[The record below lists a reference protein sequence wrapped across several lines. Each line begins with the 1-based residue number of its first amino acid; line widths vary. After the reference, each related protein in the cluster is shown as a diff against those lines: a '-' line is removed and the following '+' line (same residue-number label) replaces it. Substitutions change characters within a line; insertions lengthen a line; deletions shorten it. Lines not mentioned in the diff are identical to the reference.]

1 MHFLADCLAS
11 LGASLPAQGPA
22 GPGAGRATAGA
33 NPKPALER
41 PVTTEEL
48 GDTERTAATR
58 RLTGSD
64 LGSDPAEGPT
74 GLVLNRYRLERMLG
88 AGGFGVVWLAHDER
102 LERDVAV
109 KVIPR
114 ERGGEGVTRA
124 EREARAAARLNHPGV
139 VGLYELDHD
148 EHSTYLV
155 SELVRGRTFAELA
168 RAGALS
174 DSDVARIGLALCDA
188 LAHAHE
194 RGVIHRDV
202 KPQNVMVLAEPGAG
216 AGFAKLADF
225 GVAHL
230 ASGDLLTRTG
240 DVVGTLAY
248 MAPEQAEGL
257 RVTPAADVYALALT
271 LYEAWAGVNP
281 VRGHG
286 PAGTA
291 RRLGRRLPRLADRRR
306 DLPFDLCDVIDACL
320 DPDPR
325 RRPAIEELR
334 RALAEAEPHLSDEGG
349 LVEPETLE
357 RFGLTSATDRTLIQR
372 VARSRSSVPGRLA
385 AAAAAGALMLA
396 ALDGLGP
403 APPVSPLAAAAAT
416 ALATALL
423 PRVGWLAAAACLVGW
438 LASPGADREGTALL
452 VAVGLAPIPFLLPRA
467 GHLWS
472 APALAPLLGAVA
484 LAPLFVALAGLC
496 STAWRRA
503 GLAAAGFAWLVL
515 AEVLTGDAL
524 LFGVADGTAARS
536 EWEGSLRDAAGDAI
550 YPLLS
555 SPATAPV
562 LIWVAL
568 AAVFPL
574 AVRGRSL
581 VLDVLGAGA
590 WAAALVTAHAA
601 ASDLVASS
609 VELDQARG
617 AVGGAILAAVVGVAA
632 AAVGLAARPV
642 EQEPLP

>member
-1 MHFLADCLAS
+1 M
-11 LGASLPAQGPA
+11 
-22 GPGAGRATAGA
+22 
-33 NPKPALER
+33 ER
-41 PVTTEEL
+41 PATTEEL
-48 GDTERTAATR
+48 R
-58 RLTGSD
+58 TGSD
-64 LGSDPAEGPT
+64 PQGGATLRGGAALQGSDPG
-74 GLVLNRYRLERMLG
+74 GLVLERYRLERMLG

-114 ERGGEGVTRA
+114 EHSGAGVTRA

-188 LAHAHE
+188 LDHAHE

-202 KPQNVMVLAEPGAG
+202 KPQNVMVLAEPDAG

-230 ASGDLLTRTG
+230 ASADVLTRTG

-257 RVTPAADVYALALT
+257 RVSPAADVYSLALM
-271 LYEAWAGVNP
+271 LYEAWTGVNP

-306 DLPFDLCDVIDACL
+306 DLPYELCDAIDACL
-320 DPDPR
+320 DPNPL
-325 RRPAIEELR
+325 RRPPIAELR
-334 RALAEAEPHLSDEGG
+334 QALAATEPDLSDEGG
-349 LVEPETLE
+349 LVEPSTLV
-357 RFGLTSATDRTLIQR
+357 RFGLTSARDRTLVQR
-372 VARSRSSVPGRLA
+372 LARARSSVPARLA
-385 AAAAAGALMLA
+385 AGTAAGALMLA
-396 ALDGLGP
+396 ALEGLGP
-403 APPVSPLAAAAAT
+403 EPPMSSLAAALAT
-416 ALATALL
+416 AVATALL
-423 PRVGWLAAAACLVGW
+423 PRLGWLAAAACLVGW
-438 LASPGADREGTALL
+438 LASPGADREGTALVL
-452 VAVGLAPIPFLLPRA
+452 AAGLAPVPFLLPRA
-467 GHLWS
+467 GLLWS
-472 APALAPLLGAVA
+472 APALAPLLGVVA

-503 GLAAAGFAWLVL
+503 GLAAAGFWWLVL
-515 AEVLTGDAL
+515 AEIASGDPL
-524 LFGVADGTAARS
+524 LYGTADGTAPRA
-536 EWEGSLRDAAGDAI
+536 EWEHSFRDAASDAL

-555 SPATAPV
+555 SPATAPI
-562 LIWVAL
+562 LIWVGL
-568 AAVFPL
+568 AIVLRFV
-574 AVRGRSL
+574 VRGRSL
-581 VLDVLGAGA
+581 GLDLVAAGA
-590 WAAALVTAHAA
+590 WAAALVSAHAVA
-601 ASDLVASS
+601 ADLVASS

-617 AVGGAILAAVVGVAA
+617 AVGGAILAVVVAVAA
-632 AAVGLAARPV
+632 ASVGLAARPV
-642 EQEPLP
+642 EQETLP

>member
-1 MHFLADCLAS
+1 VV
-11 LGASLPAQGPA
+11 LG
-22 GPGAGRATAGA
+22 
-33 NPKPALER
+33 
-41 PVTTEEL
+41 
-48 GDTERTAATR
+48 
-58 RLTGSD
+58 
-64 LGSDPAEGPT
+64 
-74 GLVLNRYRLERMLG
+74 RYRLERMLG

-102 LERDVAV
+102 LQRDVAV
-109 KVIPR
+109 KAIPR
-114 ERGGEGVTRA
+114 EHAGAGPTRA

-168 RAGALS
+168 KAGALS
-174 DSDVARIGLALCDA
+174 DSDVARIGLALCEA
-188 LAHAHE
+188 LDHAHE

-202 KPQNVMVLAEPGAG
+202 KPQNVMVLAEPDAG

-230 ASGDLLTRTG
+230 VSADVFTRTG

-257 RVTPAADVYALALT
+257 RVTPAADTYSLALT
-271 LYEAWAGVNP
+271 LYEAWTGVNP

-306 DLPFDLCDVIDACL
+306 DLPFELCDAVDACL
-320 DPDPR
+320 DPDPL
-325 RRPAIEELR
+325 RRPEIRELR
-334 RALAEAEPHLSDEGG
+334 AALAAAEPHLSDEGG
-349 LVEPETLE
+349 LVEPSTLV
-357 RFGLTSATDRTLIQR
+357 RFGLTSATERTLVHR
-372 VARSRSSVPGRLA
+372 LAASRSSVPGRLA
-385 AAAAAGALMLA
+385 AGAAAGALILA
-396 ALDGLGP
+396 ALEGLGP
-403 APPVSPLAAAAAT
+403 DPPVSSLAAAAAVA
-416 ALATALL
+416 ALTTVL
-423 PRVGWLAAAACLVGW
+423 PRLGWLAAAVCLVGW
-438 LASPGADREGTALL
+438 LASPGADREGTALVL
-452 VAVGLAPIPFLLPRA
+452 AAALAPIPFLLPRA
-467 GHLWS
+467 GILWS
-472 APALAPLLGAVA
+472 APVLAPLLGVVA

-503 GLAAAGFAWLVL
+503 GLAAAGFWWLVV
-515 AEVLTGDAL
+515 AEVVSGDPL
-524 LFGVADGTAARS
+524 LFGTADGTLPRGD
-536 EWEGSLRDAAGDAI
+536 WEGSIGAAAGDAL

-562 LIWVAL
+562 AIWAVL
-568 AAVFPL
+568 AAVLPFV
-574 AVRGRSL
+574 VRGRSL
-581 VLDVLGAGA
+581 ALDVLGAAA
-590 WAAALVTAHAA
+590 WAAALVTAHAGVA
-601 ASDLVASS
+601 DLVASS

-617 AVGGAILAAVVGVAA
+617 AVGGAILAVVVAVAA

>member
-1 MHFLADCLAS
+1 M
-11 LGASLPAQGPA
+11 
-22 GPGAGRATAGA
+22 
-33 NPKPALER
+33 ER
-41 PVTTEEL
+41 PETTLEL
-48 GDTERTAATR
+48 RDT
-58 RLTGSD
+58 
-64 LGSDPAEGPT
+64 DP
-74 GLVLNRYRLERMLG
+74 GLVLDRYRLERMLG

-102 LERDVAV
+102 LQRDVAV

-114 ERGGEGVTRA
+114 EYGGSGVTRA

-168 RAGALS
+168 HAGALS
-174 DSDVARIGLALCDA
+174 DSDVARIGIALCDA
-188 LAHAHE
+188 LDHAHE

-202 KPQNVMVLAEPGAG
+202 KPQNVMVLAEPDAG

-230 ASGDLLTRTG
+230 VSADALTRTG

-257 RVTPAADVYALALT
+257 RVTPAADVYSLALM
-271 LYEAWAGVNP
+271 LYEAWTGVNP

-306 DLPFDLCDVIDACL
+306 DLPFDLCDAIDACL
-320 DPDPR
+320 DPNPN
-325 RRPAIEELR
+325 RRPEIAELR
-334 RALAEAEPHLSDEGG
+334 SALVAAEPHLSDEGG
-349 LVEPETLE
+349 LVEPATLV
-357 RFGLTSATDRTLIQR
+357 RFGLTSAGDRTLVQR
-372 VARSRSSVPGRLA
+372 LTGSRSTVPGRLA
-385 AAAAAGALMLA
+385 AGAAAGALMLA
-396 ALDGLGP
+396 ALEGLGP
-403 APPVSPLAAAAAT
+403 EPPVSSVAAAVAT
-416 ALATALL
+416 TTVTALL
-423 PRVGWLAAAACLVGW
+423 PRLGWLAAAACLVGW
-438 LASPGADREGTALL
+438 LASPGADAEGTALVL
-452 VAVGLAPIPFLLPRA
+452 TAALAPIPFLLPRA
-467 GHLWS
+467 GLLWS
-472 APALAPLLGAVA
+472 APALAPLLGVVA

-503 GLAAAGFAWLVL
+503 GLAAAGFWWLVL
-515 AEVLTGDAL
+515 AEVLSGDAL
-524 LFGVADGTAARS
+524 LFGTADGTLPRGD
-536 EWEGSLRDAAGDAI
+536 WQDSLRGAAEDAL

-562 LIWVAL
+562 LIWVVL
-568 AAVFPL
+568 AVVLPFV
-574 AVRGRSL
+574 VRGRSL
-581 VLDVLGAGA
+581 GLDLLGASA
-590 WAAALVTAHAA
+590 WAAVLVTALAGVA
-601 ASDLVASS
+601 DLVASS

-617 AVGGAILAAVVGVAA
+617 AVGGAVLAVVVAVAA

-642 EQEPLP
+642 EPEPLP

>member
-1 MHFLADCLAS
+1 MTSTRKYAFFGGLPGILAGSPAAGTNPQ
-11 LGASLPAQGPA
+11 LGM
-22 GPGAGRATAGA
+22 
-33 NPKPALER
+33 ER
-41 PVTTEEL
+41 PVTTEDL
-48 GDTERTAATR
+48 R
-58 RLTGSD
+58 
-64 LGSDPAEGPT
+64 LGSDVGSDPGSGVTPRGGAAPRGSDP
-74 GLVLNRYRLERMLG
+74 GALDSLVLGRYRLERILG

-102 LERDVAV
+102 LQRDVAV

-114 ERGGEGVTRA
+114 EQPGAGVTRA
-124 EREARAAARLNHPGV
+124 EREARVAARLNHPGV

-168 RAGALS
+168 QAGALS

-188 LAHAHE
+188 LDHAHE

-202 KPQNVMVLAEPGAG
+202 KPQNVMVLAEPDAG
-216 AGFAKLADF
+216 EGFAKLADF

-230 ASGDLLTRTG
+230 ASAEVLTRTG

-257 RVTPAADVYALALT
+257 RVTPAADVYSLALT
-271 LYEAWAGVNP
+271 LYEAWSGVNP

-291 RRLGRRLPRLADRRR
+291 RRLGRRLPRLSDRRR
-306 DLPFDLCDVIDACL
+306 DLPYELCDAIDACL
-320 DPDPR
+320 DPNPL
-325 RRPAIEELR
+325 RRPEITDLR
-334 RALAEAEPHLSDEGG
+334 QALADAGTHLSDEGG
-349 LVEPETLE
+349 LVEPATLE
-357 RFGLTSATDRTLIQR
+357 RFGLTSATERTLVHR
-372 VARSRSSVPGRLA
+372 LARTRSTVPGRLA
-385 AAAAAGALMLA
+385 AGAAAGALMLA
-396 ALDGLGP
+396 ALEGLGP
-403 APPVSPLAAAAAT
+403 EPPVSSLAAAGAT
-416 ALATALL
+416 AVAVALL
-423 PRVGWLAAAACLVGW
+423 PRVAWLAAAACLVGW
-438 LASPGADREGTALL
+438 LASPGADREGTALVL
-452 VAVGLAPIPFLLPRA
+452 AAGLAPIPFLLPRA

-472 APALAPLLGAVA
+472 APVLAPLLGVVA

-503 GLAAAGFAWLVL
+503 GLAAAGFWWLVL
-515 AEVLTGDAL
+515 AEVVSGDAL
-524 LFGVADGTAARS
+524 LFGIADGTSPRGD
-536 EWEGSLRDAAGDAI
+536 WEVSFGDAAGDAL

-568 AAVFPL
+568 AVVLPFV
-574 AVRGRSL
+574 VRGRSL
-581 VLDVLGAGA
+581 ALDLVAAAA
-590 WAAALVTAHAA
+590 WAALLVAAHSAA
-601 ASDLVASS
+601 ADLVAAS

-617 AVGGAILAAVVGVAA
+617 AVGGAILAVVVAVAA

-642 EQEPLP
+642 EREALP